1 MGGNTFII
9 IIILLL
15 DRRHLIA
22 YMNKINMLENDKM
35 ERKELLNKMFM

>member
-9 IIILLL
+9 IIIIL
-15 DRRHLIA
+15 DTRHLIA

-35 ERKELLNKMFM
+35 EWKELVNKMFM

>member
-9 IIILLL
+9 IIL

-22 YMNKINMLENDKM
+22 YMNKFKNAKKWQNGMKRM
-35 ERKELLNKMFM
+35 LNKMFM